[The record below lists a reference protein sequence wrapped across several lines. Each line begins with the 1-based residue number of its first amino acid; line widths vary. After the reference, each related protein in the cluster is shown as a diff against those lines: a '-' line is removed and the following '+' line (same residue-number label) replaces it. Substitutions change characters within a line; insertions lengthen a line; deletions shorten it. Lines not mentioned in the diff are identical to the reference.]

1 MKIGVLMG
9 GESQERQV
17 SRVTGTAVARALSER
32 GFEVTLL
39 DTRDGIRALAEGGQP
54 SIGTAPPGPAR
65 QSDATAEQGLVPV
78 GPAAI
83 QEFARSLT
91 DVGVVFIA
99 LHGGWGEDGTIQA
112 VFEMLGIP
120 YTGSG
125 VLGSALAM
133 DKDRAKRV
141 MRASG
146 LRTPEWEVV
155 ECVDGMIPSDEAL
168 GRIRARMP
176 GEVIVKPNAEG
187 STVGLHRLEPG
198 EDLAD
203 ALRDAARFGPRV
215 LVEEFIPGREL
226 TVGVLGDEALPVV
239 EIIPEGGLYSYE
251 AKYTKGK
258 SRYQVPAELPESLT
272 ADLQRMSVDAL
283 RVLGCEGFAR
293 VDYRLAEDGRPY
305 CLEVNTI
312 PGMTPLSLLPMAA
325 QAAGIPFGELVER
338 IVDMGIA
345 RGTRRSRPRAGVE
358 G

>member
-9 GESQERQV
+9 GESQEREV
-17 SRVTGTAVARALSER
+17 SRVTGTAVARALAER
-32 GFEVTLL
+32 GWEVTLL
-39 DTRDGIRALAEGGQP
+39 DTRDGVRALAEGGAP
-54 SIGTAPPGPAR
+54 AIGSAPPSRGEEA
-65 QSDATAEQGLVPV
+65 DGEHGLLPV

-83 QEFARSLT
+83 REFARSLE

-112 VFEMLGIP
+112 MFEMLGVP

-125 VLGSALAM
+125 VLASALAM

-146 LRTPEWEVV
+146 LRTPEWEVI
-155 ECVDGMIPSDEAL
+155 ECPDGRIPSKEAL
-168 GRIRARMP
+168 ERVRDRLP
-176 GEVIVKPNAEG
+176 GTVIVKPNAEG
-187 STVGLHRLEPG
+187 STVGLHRIELG
-198 EDLAD
+198 EELPD
-203 ALRDAARFGPRV
+203 AVRDAARFGPRV
-215 LVEEFIPGREL
+215 LVEKFIPGREL
-226 TVGVLGDEALPVV
+226 TVGVLGGEALPVV

-258 SRYQVPAELPESLT
+258 SRYEVPADLTPELT
-272 ADLQRMSVDAL
+272 ADVQRTAVDTF

-293 VDYRLAEDGRPY
+293 VDYRLAEDGRAY

-325 QAAGIPFGELVER
+325 QAAGISFGDLVER
-338 IVDMGIA
+338 IVDMGIS
-345 RGTRRSRPRAGVE
+345 RGTRRSRAGAGVR